1 MQRKRSERQTLH
13 LNVFGCTIIIR
24 VCYNVA
30 ICVTVHKCCVYVCVC
45 VCVCVCVSVCV
56 CLCVCVQV
64 MCSRI
69 VQCYLHNVYTCIRVC
84 EPV

>member
-30 ICVTVHKCCVYVCVC
+30 ICITVHKCCVYVCLCVC
-45 VCVCVCVSVCV
+45 VCVCVCASDVLKNCTV
-56 CLCVCVQV
+56 LFAQ
-64 MCSRI
+64 RI
-69 VQCYLHNVYTCIRVC
+69 HMHKGV
-84 EPV
+84 

>member
-45 VCVCVCVSVCV
+45 VCVCVCV
-56 CLCVCVQV
+56 QV

-69 VQCYLHNVYTCIRVC
+69 VQCYLHNVYTCIRVS

>member
-30 ICVTVHKCCVYVCVC
+30 ICIKVHKCCVYVCVC
-45 VCVCVCVSVCV
+45 VCVCASDVLKNCTV
-56 CLCVCVQV
+56 LFAQ
-64 MCSRI
+64 RI
-69 VQCYLHNVYTCIRVC
+69 HMHKGV
-84 EPV
+84 